1 MIKYLSYNVNGLE
14 KRYPLTEL
22 FVSVGRGKKND
33 LIIDEPYISRSHLNI
48 RVGRSSIVIED
59 SGSENQ
65 TFVNGKE
72 VKKAEIK
79 IDQKFVLGR
88 MSFTLKEGND
98 DELLKSH
105 QFTPSNISGNIY
117 SNIGN
122 MNKTDNIRSLFK
134 IILEELL
141 IVGVKSKNF
150 SKFLNLLSRKL
161 QSLPEMGSIFLL
173 SHGKDNHNIIFSGG
187 NLSDVTNIIERFRE
201 EKGLFDIEVDY
212 KSLSGSKFFF
222 RSIPVKLKRYKG
234 VLVYVD
240 DKPLGKLNPDILD
253 FACSLAKEI
262 ELVYKLFSQS
272 PQTNILSPDPE
283 CTETKIITGNS
294 TMKNLIKHTLK
305 IASSD
310 IFLLIQGE
318 SGTGKELFANM
329 IHYNSKRNKES
340 LIAINCATIPENLL
354 ESELFGHEKGAFT
367 NAIELKKGK
376 LELASGGTLILD
388 EIGDMPFNLQ
398 AKLLRSLQEFEFYR
412 IGGSVP
418 IKVDLRIISMTN
430 KNLKDMILKNQFRED
445 LYFRLVHRTLIIP
458 PLRARREDISL
469 LINHFTNLF
478 SYEMGKNIGG
488 YTVKAYETLVNYNW
502 PGNVRQLKN
511 EINSIVN
518 LADEGEVVDSNLI
531 SQEITSQ
538 SFSIFDTEEK
548 GEKVFY
554 RKPDKNSILAVL
566 EKNDWNKTK
575 SAKELNMTY
584 RGLHKKMQKLNINRS
599 K

>member
-1 MIKYLSYNVNGLE
+1 MKYLLYNSNGFE
-14 KRYPLTEL
+14 KRFPLTKQ
-22 FVSVGRGKKND
+22 FISIGRGKKND
-33 LIIDEPYISRSHLNI
+33 LIIDENYISRSHLYVK
-48 RVGRSSIVIED
+48 VGQDSIIIED
-59 SGSENQ
+59 SESENK
-65 TFVNGKE
+65 TFVNDHRI
-72 VKKAEIK
+72 KKAEIK
-79 IDQKFVLGR
+79 VDQKFVLGR
-88 MSFTLKEGND
+88 MSFTLKEGEN

-105 QFTPSNISGNIY
+105 QFTPSNIFANGD
-117 SNIGN
+117 SNIDN
-122 MNKTDNIRSLFK
+122 MNKTDNLQSLFE

-141 IVGVKSKNF
+141 IIGVKSKSF
-150 SKFLNLLSRKL
+150 SNFLNRLSSKLQLLPEIGSVFLLSRR
-161 QSLPEMGSIFLL
+161 EN
-173 SHGKDNHNIIFSGG
+173 NHNIIFSGG
-187 NLSDVTNIIERFRE
+187 SFSDVINIIERFQE
-201 EKGLFDIEVDY
+201 EKGLFDMAIDY
-212 KSLSGSKFFF
+212 KPLSGNKLFF
-222 RSIPVKLKRYKG
+222 RSVPVKLKQSDG
-234 VLVYVD
+234 VFVYVD
-240 DKPLGKLNPDILD
+240 EKPLRKLNPHILD
-253 FACSLAKEI
+253 FVYSLAKEI

-272 PQTNILSPDPE
+272 SQTNILSPDQEP
-283 CTETKIITGNS
+283 TSAKIITGNS
-294 TMKNLIKHTLK
+294 AMKNLIKHTLK

-329 IHYNSKRNKES
+329 IHYNSKRNKKP

-430 KNLKDMILKNQFRED
+430 KNLKDMILENQFRED
-445 LYFRLVHRTLIIP
+445 LYFRLVHRILIIP
-458 PLRARREDISL
+458 PLRERREDISL

-478 SYEMGKNIGG
+478 SYEMSKNIGG
-488 YTVKAYETLVNYNW
+488 YTVKAYKTLVNYNW

-518 LADEGEVVDSNLI
+518 LVDEGETVDSNLI

-548 GEKVFY
+548 REKVFY
-554 RKPDKNSILAVL
+554 RKPDKNSILATL

-584 RGLHKKMQKLNINRS
+584 RGLHKKMQKLNINRCE
-599 K
+599 